1 MDVSPA
7 ALVNAVVDMQQAS
20 TVQAVQVS
28 VLKKSMDVQ
37 ASAALALL
45 QALPAQ
51 LPLATSGHLGTQVN
65 QLV

>member
-7 ALVNAVVDMQQAS
+7 ALVNAVVEMRQAE
-20 TVQAVQVS
+20 TAQAVQVS

-51 LPLATSGHLGTQVN
+51 LPLAASGNLGTQVN